1 MGLLISTVRE
11 FIKADRYVR
20 SGLWQTQN
28 YPLSVGS
35 LRDRKVGIVGM
46 GRIGQAIARR
56 LDASLVP
63 VVYHTRNPSKEV
75 SYKHYP
81 DLIEMAK
88 AVDTLM
94 VIVPG
99 GASTNKMIN
108 AEVLKALG
116 PRGVLVNVARGSVI
130 DEPALVQALK
140 SGTILAAGLDV
151 FAAEPT
157 VPDELKTMQERR
169 AVAAYRLG
177 LGGDTQRDGS
187 ARGRQ
192 PQILVRRQGAVD
204 AGCGDA
210 VQGTLMNALRLAAWV
225 VAALVAASTL
235 AQAQDTTTLKKE
247 MVGQWEL
254 STTERSK
261 TCVVT
266 MKGEAAGQGFKLEL
280 EPACKAA
287 LPFTKGIVAW
297 SVRGLDIVRMQDA
310 SGEAVIDFTEVEA
323 GIFEGLRQGEGVY
336 ILQDLAAARSMAK
349 SMDQMIGDWSMVRSN
364 GQPVCALTLTNT
376 EAGPDN
382 FQVFLK
388 PKCDAAIAQFNPTQW
403 RLERGQIILMSK
415 AGDAWQ
421 FEADDNAQWRRV
433 PDTADPLIMLRQ

>member
-1 MGLLISTVRE
+1 
-11 FIKADRYVR
+11 
-20 SGLWQTQN
+20 
-28 YPLSVGS
+28 
-35 LRDRKVGIVGM
+35 
-46 GRIGQAIARR
+46 
-56 LDASLVP
+56 
-63 VVYHTRNPSKEV
+63 
-75 SYKHYP
+75 
-81 DLIEMAK
+81 
-88 AVDTLM
+88 
-94 VIVPG
+94 
-99 GASTNKMIN
+99 
-108 AEVLKALG
+108 
-116 PRGVLVNVARGSVI
+116 
-130 DEPALVQALK
+130 
-140 SGTILAAGLDV
+140 
-151 FAAEPT
+151 
-157 VPDELKTMQERR
+157 
-169 AVAAYRLG
+169 
-177 LGGDTQRDGS
+177 
-187 ARGRQ
+187 
-192 PQILVRRQGAVD
+192 
-204 AGCGDA
+204 
-210 VQGTLMNALRLAAWV
+210 MNALRLAAWV

-266 MKGEAAGQGFKLEL
+266 MKGDAAGQGFKLEL